1 MYTTQNQAADENKQS
16 SLFRYSEAQKTC
28 SIGMRVYALMPLLG
42 LILMMSACTLGQQWS
57 QNYAIMPGVKSNVPV
72 IIDGNLETV
81 GQSQSKESS
90 GSLQLDTHLT
100 SEAIVFLPD
109 KKTIFR
115 VVIYSSNLQDFQLM
129 ALDSMGEWDQ
139 IHEQRSN
146 KAPIIDIRLKRSVTT
161 NGVKLVVRKTTD
173 DAARKRKNLKL
184 ERENEVT
191 ADGKVRR
198 GRQVYKLYGPLKA
211 PAKIAEMELYG
222 YAKATP

>member
-1 MYTTQNQAADENKQS
+1 MYTTQNQTTDKT
-16 SLFRYSEAQKTC
+16 QKTC
-28 SIGMRVYALMPLLG
+28 SIGIQTYTVMPLLG
-42 LILMMSACTLGQQWS
+42 LMLMMSACTLGQQWS
-57 QNYAIMPGVKSNVPV
+57 QNYAIMPGVKSNVPA
-72 IIDGNLETV
+72 IIDGNFETV
-81 GQSQSKESS
+81 GQSQAKKSS
-90 GSLQLDTHLT
+90 GDLVVDMKLP
-100 SEAIVFLPD
+100 SEAIIYLPN

-129 ALDSMGEWDQ
+129 ALDSMGEWDK

-161 NGVKLVVRKTTD
+161 NGVKLVVRKTAD

>member
-1 MYTTQNQAADENKQS
+1 MYTTQNQTVDKNKQS
-16 SLFRYSEAQKTC
+16 SLFTCNEAQKTC
-28 SIGMRVYALMPLLG
+28 SIGMRGYALMPLLG

-57 QNYAIMPGVKSNVPV
+57 QNYAVMPGVKSNVPV

-81 GQSQSKESS
+81 GQSQEKKSS
-90 GSLQLDTHLT
+90 GDLVVDMKLP
-100 SEAIVFLPD
+100 SEAIIYLPD
-109 KKTIFR
+109 KKRLFR
-115 VVIYSSNLQDFQLM
+115 IVIYSSNLQDFQLM
-129 ALDSMGEWDQ
+129 ALDSMGEWDK

-146 KAPIIDIRLKRSVTT
+146 KEPIIDIRLKRSVTT

-198 GRQVYKLYGPLKA
+198 GRQVYKLYGSLKA